1 MRRPETQSFHSLK
14 KTKEEKPDWA
24 TAHPTPFHIS
34 ISTRIYLSISISL
47 TYLLGCNGTVLYGC
61 NYPQAG
67 KQAGRQTGRQAI
79 KPPNPPIPTLIY
91 PPNTLGERTK
101 SQPDPWV
108 NVTKERMPMGKKETK
123 GKTDEREGKK
133 REQDRGGEGGLP
145 LSTWH
150 RTVDKKRNKELHTWP
165 PCV

>member
-34 ISTRIYLSISISL
+34 ISTGYLYL
-47 TYLLGCNGTVLYGC
+47 THLSPGSWAATVRYC
-61 NYPQAG
+61 TVAIPPG
-67 KQAGRQTGRQAI
+67 KQAGRQTGYQN
-79 KPPNPPIPTLIY
+79 PPTPNPN
-91 PPNTLGERTK
+91 PNLSPQHSWIKTK

-133 REQDRGGEGGLP
+133 REQDRTGEGRGAALAF
-145 LSTWH
+145 LA
-150 RTVDKKRNKELHTWP
+150 
-165 PCV
+165 